1 MARPLAEQ
9 LADLAQTAKRAQ
21 ETVAASLREPRDNV
35 QTRREQARA
44 AAADAADKV
53 SRDLRAAGDIIVQQW
68 DAHKA
73 KVAADLN
80 RLKAN
85 LADQRPD
92 RPGERADKRAA
103 RLQSEAA
110 IAIDYARAA
119 IEDAKLAALDAVIAK
134 LDTGDARATAA
145 DTSEAARSQLRD

>member
-1 MARPLAEQ
+1 MTRPLREQ
-9 LADLAQTAKRAQ
+9 LADLALTAKRA
-21 ETVAASLREPRDNV
+21 EEAIAAAQSDTRDNLEAS
-35 QTRREQARA
+35 RERARA

-53 SRDLRAAGDIIVQQW
+53 SRDLRAAGDIIVEQW

-73 KVAADLN
+73 KVAADVN

-85 LADQRPD
+85 LADVRPD

-110 IAIDYARAA
+110 IAIDYAHAA
-119 IEDAKLAALDAVIAK
+119 IEDARLAALDAVIAK
-134 LDTGDARATAA
+134 LDAGDARPG
-145 DTSEAARSQLRD
+145 EAAQQSRRNELRG